1 MKFGERLLLKKI
13 AVEVWGMLT
22 TYKRADEV

>member
-1 MKFGERLLLKKI
+1 MKFGERVLLKKR

-22 TYKRADEV
+22 TLKRANEV